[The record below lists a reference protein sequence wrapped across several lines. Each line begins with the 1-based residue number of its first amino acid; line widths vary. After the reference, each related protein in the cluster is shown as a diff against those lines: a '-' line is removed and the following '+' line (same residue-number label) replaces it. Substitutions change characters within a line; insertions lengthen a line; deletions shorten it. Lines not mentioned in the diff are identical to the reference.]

1 MTGRAEQ
8 EINITVPSIMEI
20 PTASV
25 AEKLEELLPLDLERD
40 LMAPMVQ
47 TTGVVLILH
56 KVQPL
61 FGSFLL
67 SVFHNYQSC
76 CSAMIEPKAIGAKVL
91 VSLGK
96 GSGLHGQPLYI

>member
-1 MTGRAEQ
+1 VTGRAEQ

-56 KVQPL
+56 MVQPV
-61 FGSFLL
+61 FGKSFEFL
-67 SVFHNYQSC
+67 SYFQ
-76 CSAMIEPKAIGAKVL
+76 CSTTTNHVAVP
-91 VSLGK
+91 
-96 GSGLHGQPLYI
+96 